1 MLFEPQRS
9 LARRFSDRR
18 TTASTSVVST
28 RTVVLF
34 LRRYCSFWWDAGG
47 VHWILHQSKASRAMM
62 MEMQPGMMAH
72 MGNHMDMTMHGAM
85 GGMDCP
91 MMKMD
96 VAHEA
101 EAEKKTPKM

>member
-1 MLFEPQRS
+1 
-9 LARRFSDRR
+9 
-18 TTASTSVVST
+18 
-28 RTVVLF
+28 
-34 LRRYCSFWWDAGG
+34 
-47 VHWILHQSKASRAMM
+47 MM